1 MKRWDVIEF
10 TIFFVKLISMTNRDL
25 IKNDMENCQILKK
38 KIIINIKL
46 TIIVIN
52 IEMTRIIIKKIK
64 SIFQNEFIHHVLFM
78 QILRMNILRN
88 ELS

>member
-1 MKRWDVIEF
+1 
-10 TIFFVKLISMTNRDL
+10 MTNRDL

-52 IEMTRIIIKKIK
+52 IEMTRNIIKNLKLN
-64 SIFQNEFIHHVLFM
+64 FHN
-78 QILRMNILRN
+78 
-88 ELS
+88 